1 MLRGDLVPWLL
12 MHYAR
17 ERVLHFYARQALS
30 HALANEK
37 VDLYFLADFELMATA
52 QQMHKGI
59 DATRAIISG
68 EAFDEEY
75 PR

>member
-12 MHYAR
+12 MHYVR

-52 QQMHKGI
+52 EQMHKGVN
-59 DATRAIISG
+59 ATKAIISG
-68 EAFDEEY
+68 EAFEDEDS
-75 PR
+75 R

>member
-12 MHYAR
+12 MHYVR
-17 ERVLHFYARQALS
+17 ERTLHFYARKALS
-30 HALANEK
+30 NALANEK

-59 DATRAIISG
+59 DATKAIISG
-68 EAFDEEY
+68 EAFEDEDS
-75 PR
+75 R